1 MKELEQKFET
11 DLLQRCQEA
20 KAEGLCNPDRLCQRI
35 QKYGGIR
42 TAQELIRTG
51 RVSDTFDSLR
61 RNDRLDLSLEALV
74 VDDRYAELFTDAEVN
89 ACFMLLC
96 EYGFF
101 R

>member
-1 MKELEQKFET
+1 MKELEQAFET
-11 DLLQRCQEA
+11 DLLRRCEQA
-20 KAEGLCNPDRLCQRI
+20 KSAKLCNPDRLCQQI

-42 TAQELIRTG
+42 TVQELIRKG
-51 RVSDTFDSLR
+51 KASDTFDSLQ
-61 RNDRLDLSLEALV
+61 RNNRLDLTVEALV
-74 VDDRYAELFTDAEVN
+74 VDNKYSDLFTDAEVN